1 MQIELNKKYKT
12 RDGNAVEIYKIDAG
26 GTYPVIGAVLNPK
39 TKHWECWR
47 WTINGDYSE
56 INALDNTKR
65 NLVEVPNFETVEY
78 VSGYANTV
86 NYFGMRVA
94 VPDGILW
101 LATDQDGT
109 LFGYFT
115 EPYIRLILG
124 DGLGYWDTSMSVNL
138 KFANITFNGD
148 WKQSK
153 MKVKTDK

>member
-1 MQIELNKKYKT
+1 MINLNKKYKT
-12 RDGNAVEIYKIDAG
+12 KGGNAVEIYKVNAG
-26 GTYPVIGAVLNPK
+26 GNCPVIGAILNLK
-39 TKHWECWR
+39 TNCWDCFR
-47 WTINGDYSE
+47 WDINGNSVFDTGSSF
-56 INALDNTKR
+56 D
-65 NLVEVPNFETVEY
+65 LVEVPNFETVEY

-153 MKVKTDK
+153 IQVTKHD

>member
-1 MQIELNKKYKT
+1 MQIELNKTYKT
-12 RDGNAVEIYKIDAG
+12 RYGNAVEIYKVDAG
-26 GTYPVIGAVLNPK
+26 GTYPVIGAVLNPI
-39 TKHWECWR
+39 TKHWDSFR

-56 INALDNTKR
+56 TNLLSGSAKN

-78 VSGYANTV
+78 VRGYANTV

-94 VPDGILW
+94 VPSGILW
-101 LATDQDGT
+101 LATDEDGT
-109 LFGYFT
+109 LFGYFS
-115 EPYIRLILG
+115 EPYISSAF

-153 MKVKTDK
+153 IKVTNHD